1 MAHRRGRAGIGRMNA
16 GAGAKLKYTK
26 KAEEIKEVSLQSAVS
41 TVKQLEVKL
50 TEFAKT
56 HHKAIQQDPA
66 FRHKFLSMCAPLG
79 VDPLTSKKSFWSF
92 LNMGDFYHELAVKV
106 AEVCYAY
113 KSKNGGIMALKEVR
127 RVLNTRGTKFK
138 LNANANVKRKGNHAK
153 GSDSSTGSGKYSED
167 DIIVAI
173 GKLSKLGSG
182 FRTVLVGSTLMVLSV
197 PTELDNDHVQV
208 IQCAQTVFA
217 ERQEGI
223 SFDLVRDMTQ
233 WNDDRVKRALDLLL
247 AEGMAWLDRFNG
259 YEFYWFPS
267 VWKEGMSEQE
277 MQ

>member
-1 MAHRRGRAGIGRMNA
+1 
-16 GAGAKLKYTK
+16 
-26 KAEEIKEVSLQSAVS
+26 
-41 TVKQLEVKL
+41 
-50 TEFAKT
+50 
-56 HHKAIQQDPA
+56 
-66 FRHKFLSMCAPLG
+66 
-79 VDPLTSKKSFWSF
+79 
-92 LNMGDFYHELAVKV
+92 
-106 AEVCYAY
+106 
-113 KSKNGGIMALKEVR
+113 
-127 RVLNTRGTKFK
+127 
-138 LNANANVKRKGNHAK
+138 
-153 GSDSSTGSGKYSED
+153 
-167 DIIVAI
+167 
-173 GKLSKLGSG
+173 
-182 FRTVLVGSTLMVLSV
+182 MVLSV